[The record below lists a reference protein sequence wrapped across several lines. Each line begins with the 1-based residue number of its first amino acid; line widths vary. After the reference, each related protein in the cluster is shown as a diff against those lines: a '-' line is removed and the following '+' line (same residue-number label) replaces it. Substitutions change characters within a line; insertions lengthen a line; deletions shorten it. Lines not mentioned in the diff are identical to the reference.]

1 MVSCYGKKEMQHTIS
16 VTVKNEAGALSRM
29 VNLFSARGYNIESL
43 TVANTLDSNYAKAT
57 IVVTNCDDTVIEQ
70 ILKQLN
76 RLVPVIKVYDLT
88 PDNSITKELVFIK
101 IDAKEHKIADLLK
114 IVEDFG
120 AKVIHASAK
129 TYTLQAV
136 CDTIQLKS
144 LVDLLQPIGIKEII
158 RSGAVSAMLG
168 TNG

>member
-1 MVSCYGKKEMQHTIS
+1 
-16 VTVKNEAGALSRM
+16 M

-43 TVANTLDSNYAKAT
+43 TVANTLDTLYSKAT

-88 PDNSITKELVFIK
+88 SDNSISKELVFIK
-101 IDAKEHKIADLLK
+101 IDAKEHKMADLLK
-114 IVEDFG
+114 VAEDFG
-120 AKVIHASAK
+120 AKVIHVSAK

-136 CDTIQLKS
+136 CDEVQLKS
-144 LVDLLQPIGIKEII
+144 LVDLLQPVGIKEIV
-158 RSGAVSAMLG
+158 RSGAVSVMVNQNL
-168 TNG
+168 

>member
-1 MVSCYGKKEMQHTIS
+1 MQHTIS

-43 TVANTLDSNYAKAT
+43 TVANTLDTLYSKAT
-57 IVVTNCDDTVIEQ
+57 IVVTNCDDSVMEQ

-88 PDNSITKELVFIK
+88 PDNSITKELIFIK
-101 IDAKEHKIADLLK
+101 VDAKEHKISDLLR
-114 IVEDFG
+114 VAEDFG
-120 AKVIHASAK
+120 AKVIHVSSK

-136 CDTIQLKS
+136 CDEVQLKS
-144 LVDLLQPIGIKEII
+144 LVDLLQPIGIKEIV
-158 RSGAVSAMLG
+158 RSGAVSVLV
-168 TNG
+168 N

>member
-1 MVSCYGKKEMQHTIS
+1 MFRVVVEKMQHIIS

-43 TVANTLDSNYAKAT
+43 TVANTLDTLYSKAT

-88 PDNSITKELVFIK
+88 SDNSISKELVFIK
-101 IDAKEHKIADLLK
+101 IDAKEHKMADLLK
-114 IVEDFG
+114 VAEDFG
-120 AKVIHASAK
+120 AKVIHVSAK

-136 CDTIQLKS
+136 CDEVQLKS
-144 LVDLLQPIGIKEII
+144 LVDLLQPVGIKEIV
-158 RSGAVSAMLG
+158 RSGAVSVMVNQNL
-168 TNG
+168 